1 LLTDRTNGRYYV
13 SGLSGSR
20 PDPQTNTNP
29 ACSKKEDISMKS
41 TKCISCGFV
50 GFSDAGNCK
59 ACGAPIIGRP
69 QTFAQS
75 SPYSSFE
82 PPQEGLKQGLAI
94 FSLVLGIISLFT
106 FGLLGIGAIIGIIVA
121 VVAMGKAKRE
131 PWKYGGRGLAIAG
144 LALSITS
151 FATVVP
157 LGIIASIAVPNLL
170 AAKRAA
176 NEASAINA
184 LRRISS
190 AETSYASNYGR
201 FGTLAELEA
210 ERLIDPVLASGVK
223 KGYCFTVELKPA
235 DDLSAGGFQVT
246 GVPLKYG
253 TSGRRSFFID
263 ESFVVRAA
271 DNHGAPPSVFDP
283 PLSSDHEYRTR
294 RSPQREFGTDVGY

>member
-1 LLTDRTNGRYYV
+1 
-13 SGLSGSR
+13 
-20 PDPQTNTNP
+20 
-29 ACSKKEDISMKS
+29 MKS
-41 TKCISCGFV
+41 TKCMSCGFV
-50 GFSDAGNCK
+50 GFADGGNCK
-59 ACGAPIIGRP
+59 SCGAPIVDRP
-69 QTFAQS
+69 QTFVQS

-82 PPQEGLKQGLAI
+82 PPPEGLKQGLAI

-106 FGLLGIGAIIGIIVA
+106 FGLLGLGAIVGIIVS

-151 FATVVP
+151 FATIVP

-176 NEASAINA
+176 NEASAINS

-190 AETSYASNYGR
+190 AEAVYSSNYSR
-201 FGTLAELEA
+201 FGTLAELEG

-223 KGYCFTVELKPA
+223 NGYRFTLELKPA
-235 DDLSAGGFQVT
+235 DSLSTGGFQVT
-246 GVPLKYG
+246 GIPLKYG
-253 TSGRRSFFID
+253 TSGRRSFFMD

-271 DNHGAPPSVFDP
+271 DNQGSPSSAFDP
-283 PLSSDHEYRTR
+283 PLSSDHEFRTR
-294 RSPQREFGTDVGY
+294 RSPQREFGADVSY